1 MGSMIRKSAMI
12 AVAVLAAALW
22 AAHPARAAF
31 ETRATAAWIYDLTT
45 GTVLLAKNADVPL
58 PPASMSKIM
67 TLYMLFEA
75 IRDGRVTL
83 ETRFTVSSN
92 ASAMQGSTMYLD
104 PRDRPTVEELI
115 KGIIVQSG
123 NDACVVVAENLA
135 GTEEAFS
142 RLMTERGRA
151 LGLRHS
157 TFANSTGWPHPEHRM
172 SLHDLGIVAE
182 RIIVDFPEFY
192 PYFAMT
198 EFPFDGRAPS
208 NHRNRNP
215 LLGRVEGADGLK
227 TGHTSE
233 AGYGLVGSA
242 VQGDR
247 RIIFVIT
254 GLANEAERAEE
265 SERIVNWAFRQFVA
279 RKVAA
284 AGTRMGEAEVFLGA
298 ERRVGLVPMQDLTL
312 LVPAVGAEEVAAEI
326 VYAGPVPAPV
336 AAGQPIGALEIR
348 IPGMETRRVPLVA
361 ESAVARGGVLR
372 RMITAAA
379 ALWGRALGMAAGT
392 G

>member
-1 MGSMIRKSAMI
+1 VGRLRRPI
-12 AVAVLAAALW
+12 AFAAVLLVAAAWW
-22 AAHPARAAF
+22 AAQPARAAF
-31 ETRATAAWIYDLTT
+31 ETRATAAFVYDLTT

-58 PPASMSKIM
+58 PPASMSKVM

-75 IRDGRVTL
+75 IRDGRVSL
-83 ETRFTVSSN
+83 ETRFTVSAR

-135 GTEEAFS
+135 GTEEAFA

-151 LGLRHS
+151 MGLRHS
-157 TFANSTGWPHPEHRM
+157 TFANSTGWPHPAHRM
-172 SLHDLGIVAE
+172 SLRDLGLVAE

-192 PYFAMT
+192 PYFALT
-198 EFPFDGRAPS
+198 EFPFDGRAPA

-242 VQGDR
+242 LQGGR

-265 SERIVNWAFRQFVA
+265 AERIVNWAFRQFVA
-279 RKVAA
+279 RKAAA
-284 AGTRMGEAEVFLGA
+284 AGTRVGEAEVFLGA
-298 ERRVGLVPMQDLTL
+298 ERRVGLVPMEDVTI
-312 LVPAVGAEEVAAEI
+312 LVPAVGAEAATAEV
-326 VYAGPVPAPV
+326 VYAGPVAAPV
-336 AAGQPIGALEIR
+336 AAGQPIGTLEIR
-348 IPGMETRRVPLVA
+348 VPGLETRRVPLVA
-361 ESAVARGGVLR
+361 ETAVARGGLWR
-372 RMITAAA
+372 RVSTAAA
-379 ALWGRALGMAAGT
+379 ALWNRAVGMAAGT